1 MQNAEKC
8 AAVIFDLDGTLL
20 DTLEDLADSMN
31 AVLANSRF
39 PQHPVDAYRYFVG
52 EGMAMLVRRAL
63 PGEAAASEVVEA
75 EHLAAMKEEYTRRW
89 ADKTRP
95 YAGVPE
101 MLDGLVSRNIPLAV
115 LSNKPEEFTATMVEQ
130 LLRRWSFREVCG
142 MRPGVPA
149 KPDPTAALA
158 IATCLK
164 VEPAV
169 CLYVGD
175 TATDMKT
182 AVAAGMLAVGVT
194 WGFRDRDEL
203 LASGAGTVVDE
214 PAELLDL
221 V

>member
-1 MQNAEKC
+1 MNTKATC

-39 PQHPVDAYRYFVG
+39 PQHPADAYRYFVG
-52 EGMAMLVRRAL
+52 EGMAMLVRRSL
-63 PGEAAASEVVEA
+63 PADAATSEEAVAG
-75 EHLAAMKEEYTRRW
+75 HLGAMKENYAQRW
-89 ADKTRP
+89 AVKTRP
-95 YAGVPE
+95 YPGVPE
-101 MLDGLVSRNIPLAV
+101 MLNGMVSRHIPMAV

-130 LLRRWSFREVCG
+130 LLSRWTFREVRG
-142 MRPGVPA
+142 MRPGMPA
-149 KPDPTAALA
+149 KPDPTAALD
-158 IATCLK
+158 IATCLE

-194 WGFRDRDEL
+194 WGFRERDEL
-203 LASGAGTVVDE
+203 LVSGADTIVDD

-221 V
+221 L